1 MVVPMNLRVAERDI
15 LLVQVAVGAQV
26 DLIVHPMAPMEEQ
39 VVFPITWMEQVAPI
53 VAMDSRQALAQITAG
68 SDTETQ
74 R

>member
-26 DLIVHPMAPMEEQ
+26 DLLVHPMALMEEQ

-53 VAMDSRQALAQITAG
+53 VAMDSRQALA
-68 SDTETQ
+68 
-74 R
+74 